1 MVHRALDPFLRAAH
15 ENPSPHP
22 STLSATERRR
32 LYRERARAM
41 WGEPEPVASV
51 SDGHIALADR
61 TLDTRLYVPLRDEG
75 KALVLFFHGGGF
87 VAGGLESH
95 DALCR
100 RLCADTGMRFL
111 AVDYRLAPEHP
122 FPAGVDD
129 AVDVIRYVAN
139 SLSQFCTGAA
149 ELIVMGVSAGAS
161 LVAVASALTR
171 QENLGVAAQVLI
183 YPTLGPDLVTE
194 SSHTYAS
201 GYLLELDH
209 LRYDYQQYLGTWSDH
224 TDPRVTPLMFDD
236 LSGAPSAI
244 VLVAECD
251 PLRDEGVAYAGLL
264 EHFGVSVE
272 LLEAEDMVHGFLELG
287 ALVPE
292 TLDIVDDLADHMHR
306 FVEHASR

>member
-111 AVDYRLAPEHP
+111 AVYYRLAPEHP

>member
-1 MVHRALDPFLRAAH
+1 
-15 ENPSPHP
+15 
-22 STLSATERRR
+22 
-32 LYRERARAM
+32 
-41 WGEPEPVASV
+41 
-51 SDGHIALADR
+51 
-61 TLDTRLYVPLRDEG
+61 
-75 KALVLFFHGGGF
+75 
-87 VAGGLESH
+87 
-95 DALCR
+95 
-100 RLCADTGMRFL
+100 
-111 AVDYRLAPEHP
+111 
-122 FPAGVDD
+122 
-129 AVDVIRYVAN
+129 
-139 SLSQFCTGAA
+139 
-149 ELIVMGVSAGAS
+149 MGVSAGAS

-224 TDPRVTPLMFDD
+224 TDPRITPLMFDD

>member
-111 AVDYRLAPEHP
+111 AVDYRFAPEHP

>member
-1 MVHRALDPFLRAAH
+1 
-15 ENPSPHP
+15 
-22 STLSATERRR
+22 
-32 LYRERARAM
+32 M
-41 WGEPEPVASV
+41 WGEPETVASV

-87 VAGGLESH
+87 VAGDLESH

-122 FPAGVDD
+122 FPAGIDD

-149 ELIVMGVSAGAS
+149 ELIVMGESAGAS

-209 LRYDYQQYLGTWSDH
+209 LRYDYQQYLGAWSDH
-224 TDPRVTPLMFDD
+224 TDPRVTPLMFND

-272 LLEAEDMVHGFLELG
+272 LLEAEDMVHGFLKLG

>member
-1 MVHRALDPFLRAAH
+1 
-15 ENPSPHP
+15 
-22 STLSATERRR
+22 
-32 LYRERARAM
+32 M

-224 TDPRVTPLMFDD
+224 TDPRITPLMFDD